1 MARLLVG
8 TRDHGVHPFI
18 VQLRSLEDHTLLPG
32 IEAGDVGPKLGY
44 NETDNGYCSFFHV
57 RIPRS
62 HMLSGLSRLDRD
74 STYHPSVH
82 NKLSYGTMI
91 LIRNKMSRTVA
102 FQLAQAI
109 TIATR
114 YSIIREQGTLEGGTT
129 TPVVKETSI
138 IHYRTQHSRLLT
150 HLSSA
155 FALIFASEICDAIY
169 EDLVQ
174 RQNLPSGTDNSTLAY
189 THATTASMKAYA
201 TSLAADGT
209 EDARRLCGGH
219 GFASISGLPELVTL
233 VVAATTFEGEN
244 YVMYL
249 QTARYLIKCA
259 SEIRTGQSVPMQ
271 MSYLSVGYH
280 QWYATGASQ
289 SSSTAKKEEFLDPAI
304 QQEAFEHRAVR
315 LIFDAEA
322 ALAQS
327 QQEGMSKE
335 AAWNRHGLE
344 LTRASRAHTEL
355 FVLRCFHSKLEDLRS
370 SPSSCPKPALL
381 QLERLAS
388 LYALT
393 AIESP
398 TSGGSVHFFED
409 GYISSHQLADIRL
422 LIDQLLGRLL
432 PDAVTLTDA
441 WDFSDGDLQSALG
454 CYDGNVYERMMQWIK
469 QLPINRQAAT
479 QGDVDRLGYEQ
490 SIRPLVTAAR
500 L

>member
-1 MARLLVG
+1 MARLIVG
-8 TRDHGVHPFI
+8 PNNHGVHPFI

-44 NETDNGYCSFFHV
+44 NEADNGYCSFLHV

-74 STYHPSVH
+74 GTYHPALH
-82 NKLSYGTMI
+82 NKLTYGTMI
-91 LIRNKMSRTVA
+91 LIRYKMART
-102 FQLAQAI
+102 FSIQLAQAI

-114 YSIIREQGTLEGGTT
+114 YSIVREQGELEGDTSPTT
-129 TPVVKETSI
+129 GETSI

-155 FALIFASEICDAIY
+155 FALIFASEVCDEIY
-169 EDLVQ
+169 NDLIQ
-174 RQNLPSGTDNSTLAY
+174 RQTRPSGPDNSTLPYA
-189 THATTASMKAYA
+189 HATMASMKAYS
-201 TSLAADGT
+201 TNIAADGT

-219 GFASISGLPELVTL
+219 GFAYISGLPELVSM
-233 VVAATTFEGEN
+233 VFAATTFEGEN
-244 YVMYL
+244 YVMFL
-249 QTARYLIKCA
+249 QAARYPIKCA
-259 SEIRTGQSVPMQ
+259 STIRRGGTVPLQ
-271 MSYLSVGYH
+271 MSYLADGYR
-280 QWYATGASQ
+280 QWYTTDVLQ
-289 SSSTAKKEEFLDPAI
+289 SSKAKGQEFLNPKI

-322 ALAQS
+322 ALARS
-327 QQEGMSKE
+327 QQEGMTKD
-335 AAWNRHGLE
+335 AAWNRHGVE
-344 LTRASRAHTEL
+344 FIRASRAHTEL
-355 FVLRCFHSKLEDLRS
+355 FVLRSFHSKLKSLRS
-370 SPSSCPKPALL
+370 SPSSCPEPALL

-409 GYISSHQLADIRL
+409 GYISPRQLADIRL
-422 LIDQLLGRLL
+422 LIDQLLMELL

-441 WDFSDGDLQSALG
+441 WDFPDATLQSALG
-454 CYDGNVYERMMQWIK
+454 CYDGNVYERMMQWVK

-490 SIRPLVTAAR
+490 YIKPVVRAAR

>member
-8 TRDHGVHPFI
+8 AHDHGVHPFI

-32 IEAGDVGPKLGY
+32 VEAGDIGPKLGY

-57 RIPRS
+57 RIPHS

-74 STYHPSVH
+74 GTYHPAVH
-82 NKLSYGTMI
+82 NKLTYGSMI
-91 LIRNKMSRTVA
+91 LIRNRMARTVA

-114 YSIIREQGTLEGGTT
+114 YSIIRVQGTLEGEATASIT
-129 TPVVKETSI
+129 EETSI
-138 IHYRTQHSRLLT
+138 IHYRTQHRRLLT
-150 HLSSA
+150 HLSHA
-155 FALIFASEICDAIY
+155 YALIFASETCDSTY
-169 EDLVQ
+169 NDLVQ
-174 RQNLPSGTDNSTLAY
+174 RQSLPSGPDNSTLAY

-201 TSLAADGT
+201 TSIAADGT

-219 GFASISGLPELVTL
+219 GFASISGLPELVSM
-233 VVAATTFEGEN
+233 VFPATTFEGEN

-259 SEIRTGQSVPMQ
+259 SEIRRGGSVPLQ
-271 MSYLSVGYH
+271 MSYLSDGYH
-280 QWYATGASQ
+280 QWYAADVLQ
-289 SSSTAKKEEFLDPAI
+289 SSKARGWEFLDPII

-315 LIFDAEA
+315 LVFDAEA
-322 ALAQS
+322 ALARS
-327 QQEGMSKE
+327 EREGMSE
-335 AAWNRHGLE
+335 GAARNRHGME
-344 LTRASRAHTEL
+344 LIRASRAHIEL
-355 FVLRCFHSKLEDLRS
+355 FVLCGFHSKLEGLR
-370 SPSSCPKPALL
+370 SSCPKAALL

-388 LYALT
+388 LYALN

-409 GYISSHQLADIRL
+409 GYITSRQLMDIRL
-422 LIDQLLGRLL
+422 LIDRLLTELL

-441 WDFSDGDLQSALG
+441 WDFSDGSLQSALG
-454 CYDGNVYERMMQWIK
+454 CYDGNVYERMMRWVK

-490 SIRPLVTAAR
+490 SIRPVVMPAR

>member
-8 TRDHGVHPFI
+8 AHDHGVHPFI

-32 IEAGDVGPKLGY
+32 IEAGDIGPKLGY

-57 RIPRS
+57 RIPRL
-62 HMLSGLSRLDRD
+62 HMLSGLSKLDRD
-74 STYHPSVH
+74 GTYHPAVH
-82 NKLSYGTMI
+82 NKLTYGTMI
-91 LIRNKMSRTVA
+91 LIRNRMSRTVA

-114 YSIIREQGTLEGGTT
+114 YSVIRVQGTLEQEATVPIT
-129 TPVVKETSI
+129 EETSI
-138 IHYRTQHSRLLT
+138 IHYRTQHRRLLT
-150 HLSSA
+150 HLSHA
-155 FALIFASEICDAIY
+155 YALIFASETCDSIY
-169 EDLVQ
+169 NDLVQ
-174 RQNLPSGTDNSTLAY
+174 RQSLSSGPDNSTLAY

-201 TSLAADGT
+201 TSVAADGT

-219 GFASISGLPELVTL
+219 GFASISGLPELVSM
-233 VVAATTFEGEN
+233 VFPATTFEGEN

-249 QTARYLIKCA
+249 QTARYLMKCA
-259 SEIRTGQSVPMQ
+259 SEIRRGGSVPLQ
-271 MSYLSVGYH
+271 MSYLSDGYH
-280 QWYATGASQ
+280 QWYATDVLQ
-289 SSSTAKKEEFLDPAI
+289 SSKAKGWEFLDPEI

-315 LIFDAEA
+315 LVFDAEA
-322 ALAQS
+322 ALARS
-327 QQEGMSKE
+327 EQEGMSE
-335 AAWNRHGLE
+335 DAARNRHGME
-344 LTRASRAHTEL
+344 LIRASRAHIEL
-355 FVLRCFHSKLEDLRS
+355 FVLRCFHSKLESLL
-370 SPSSCPKPALL
+370 SSCPKPALL

-409 GYISSHQLADIRL
+409 GYIASRQLTDIRL
-422 LIDQLLGRLL
+422 LIDQLLTELL

-441 WDFSDGDLQSALG
+441 WDFSDGNLQSALG
-454 CYDGNVYERMMQWIK
+454 CYDGNVYERMMQWVK
-469 QLPINRQAAT
+469 QLPINRQAVT

-490 SIRPLVTAAR
+490 SIRPVVTAAR

>member
-1 MARLLVG
+1 MARLVVG
-8 TRDHGVHPFI
+8 AHDHGVHPFI

-32 IEAGDVGPKLGY
+32 VDAGDVGPKLGY
-44 NETDNGYCSFFHV
+44 NEADNGYCSFFHV

-74 STYHPSVH
+74 GTYHPAVH
-82 NKLSYGTMI
+82 NKLIYGTMI
-91 LIRNKMSRTVA
+91 LVRNRMSRTVA

-114 YSIIREQGTLEGGTT
+114 YSIVREQGAIEGATVPTT
-129 TPVVKETSI
+129 EETSI

-150 HLSSA
+150 RLSHA
-155 FALIFASEICDAIY
+155 FALIFASETCGEIY
-169 EDLVQ
+169 DDLIQ
-174 RQNLPSGTDNSTLAY
+174 RQSRPSGPDHSTLAY
-189 THATTASMKAYA
+189 THATMASMKAYA

-219 GFASISGLPELVTL
+219 GFVSISGLPELVTM
-233 VVAATTFEGEN
+233 VFAATTFEGEN

-259 SEIRTGQSVPMQ
+259 STIRRGGTVPLQ
-271 MSYLSVGYH
+271 MSYLWEGYH
-280 QWYATGASQ
+280 RWYATDVSP
-289 SSSTAKKEEFLDPAI
+289 SSKAKGQEFFDPAI

-315 LIFDAEA
+315 LIFDAEG
-322 ALAQS
+322 ALARS
-327 QQEGMSKE
+327 QQEGMSKD
-335 AAWNRHGLE
+335 AAWNRHGME
-344 LTRASRAHTEL
+344 LIRASRAHIEL
-355 FVLRCFHSKLEDLRS
+355 FVLRCFHSKLENLRA

-409 GYISSHQLADIRL
+409 GYISSRQLADTRL
-422 LIDQLLGRLL
+422 CIDQLLTLLL

-441 WDFSDGDLQSALG
+441 WDFPDGTLQSALG
-454 CYDGNVYERMMQWIK
+454 CYDGNVYERMMQWVK
-469 QLPINRQAAT
+469 QLPINRQAT
-479 QGDVDRLGYEQ
+479 SQGDVDRLGYEQ
-490 SIRPLVTAAR
+490 SIKPILMAAR

>member
-8 TRDHGVHPFI
+8 THDHGVHPFI

-32 IEAGDVGPKLGY
+32 VEAGDIGLKLGY
-44 NETDNGYCSFFHV
+44 NEADNGYCSFDHV
-57 RIPRS
+57 RIPHS

-74 STYHPSVH
+74 GTYHPAVH
-82 NKLSYGTMI
+82 NKLTYGSMV
-91 LIRNKMSRTVA
+91 LIRNRMSRTVA
-102 FQLAQAI
+102 IQLAQAI

-114 YSIIREQGTLEGGTT
+114 YSIVREQGRLGGDTAPTT
-129 TPVVKETSI
+129 EETPI
-138 IHYRTQHSRLLT
+138 IHYRTQHRRLLT
-150 HLSSA
+150 HLSHS
-155 FALIFASEICDAIY
+155 FALIFASETCDEIY
-169 EDLVQ
+169 NDLIQ
-174 RQNLPSGTDNSTLAY
+174 RQSHPSGPDNSTLAY
-189 THATTASMKAYA
+189 THATMASMKAYA
-201 TSLAADGT
+201 TSTAADGA

-219 GFASISGLPELVTL
+219 GFVSISGLPELVSM
-233 VVAATTFEGEN
+233 VFAATTFEGEN

-259 SEIRTGQSVPMQ
+259 STIRRGGSVPSQ
-271 MSYLSVGYH
+271 MSYLSDGYH
-280 QWYATGASQ
+280 RWYATDVLQALR
-289 SSSTAKKEEFLDPAI
+289 AKGEEFLDPEI

-315 LIFDAEA
+315 LVFDAEG
-322 ALAQS
+322 ALARS
-327 QQEGMSKE
+327 QQEGMSKD
-335 AAWNRHGLE
+335 ATWNRHGME
-344 LTRASRAHTEL
+344 LIRASRAHIEL
-355 FVLRCFHSKLEDLRS
+355 FVLHCFHSKLENLRS

-393 AIESP
+393 TIESP

-409 GYISSHQLADIRL
+409 GYIAHRQLADIRL
-422 LIDQLLGRLL
+422 HIDQLLTQLL

-441 WDFSDGDLQSALG
+441 WDFPDASLQSALG
-454 CYDGNVYERMMQWIK
+454 CYDGNVYERMMQWVK

-490 SIRPLVTAAR
+490 SIRPVLRAAR